1 MEKKFDKRNWK
12 IIYSDYSGMEK
23 KAVEL
28 VSKELGGLIL
38 RDKGVYT
45 IHVLA
50 CEKECNTVIDKNVV
64 VIGTYNESDIIKKYI
79 KEEEIPCD
87 GYVVK
92 VMDNPENSELKIALI
107 TAKEKREVFYGAVDF
122 VDDYFVT
129 AIPFCG
135 SLKLPDEIFENK
147 VPDYYNASAPQIKTR
162 SVFTWGNPINDYKSY
177 IENMARLKLN
187 QLIIWNDFAPINAKD
202 VVDYAHEYG
211 ISVIWGYAWGWSRKC
226 EEIDLDALEVLSDNV
241 VEKYEREYADIGGD
255 GIYFQSFT
263 ELHKDYL
270 GDRLIAEAVTDFV
283 NKTADKLLKK
293 YPDLFIQFGLHAW
306 SVEKHLEYIAKVDPR
321 VAILWEDCGAFP
333 YDYEPKVK
341 NEEEFKKTLKF
352 TDDIL
357 NLRENGSVGMLY
369 KGQMILDWSKFE
381 HQCGTF
387 VLGCSSDIIKEHDA
401 ELVKTIWRHFQ
412 SEWYRNGEYAYKM
425 TKHIAKEKKD
435 DVTIG
440 MAGMFA
446 GGLWFSEALC
456 AQIMWEC
463 DREYDEI
470 IGKVSKRRCIERV

>member
-1 MEKKFDKRNWK
+1 MSDKIDKRNWK

-28 VSKELGGLIL
+28 VSKEMGALIL

-50 CEKECNTVIDKNVV
+50 CEKEENAVIDKNVII
-64 VIGTYNESDIIKKYI
+64 IGRYSESDYIKKYI
-79 KEEEIPCD
+79 KEDEIPQD
-87 GYVVK
+87 GYVVN
-92 VMDNPENSELKIALI
+92 VMDNPENPELKIAII
-107 TAKEKREVFYGAVDF
+107 TAREKREVFYGAVDF

-135 SLKLPDEIFENK
+135 SLKLPDEIFDNK
-147 VPDYYNASAPQIKTR
+147 VPDYYNASAPKIKKR
-162 SVFTWGNPINDYKSY
+162 GIFTWGNPINDYKNY

-202 VVDYAHEYG
+202 IVDYAHEYG

-226 EEIDLDALEVLSDNV
+226 DQIDLDALDVLSDAV
-241 VEKYEREYADIGGD
+241 LEKYEREYADVGGD

-263 ELHKDYL
+263 ELHQDYL

-283 NKTADKLLKK
+283 NKTADKFLRK

-306 SVEKHLEYIAKVDPR
+306 SVEEHLEYIAKVDPR
-321 VAILWEDCGAFP
+321 VEILWEDCGTFP

-341 NEEEFKKTLKF
+341 SEEEFEKTLKF

-357 NLRENGSVGMLY
+357 NLRENASVGMLY

-381 HQCGTF
+381 HQCGPF
-387 VLGCSSDIIKEHDA
+387 VLGCASESLKNHDIEMLKPM
-401 ELVKTIWRHFQ
+401 WRHFQ
-412 SEWYRNGEYAYKM
+412 SEWYLNGKYAYEM
-425 TKHIAKEKKD
+425 TKHISKKD
-435 DVTIG
+435 NVTIG

-446 GGLWFSEALC
+446 GGIWFSESLC

-463 DREYDEI
+463 DREYEEI
-470 IGKVSKRRCIERV
+470 IAKVSKRRCIDKV